1 MNTVTTPVIIIVR
14 DRLKPLALLVDWL
27 ERAGAQRLVLLDND
41 STYPP
46 LIDYLA
52 ASPHD
57 VRLLGRNLGH
67 RSPWLSGVAQELG
80 WSRHYLV
87 TDPDVIPVEEC
98 PSDAIDHLH
107 EVLNRHRWL
116 TKVGLGLRIDD
127 VPGHYAHRDD
137 VMRWEAQFW
146 KQPIEPGLFAAHV
159 DTTFALHRAGPPP
172 REEVS
177 ARTGWPY
184 VARHL
189 PWYADS
195 ANPTEEER
203 YYRSHTDAG
212 VNSWDGDVLPQWLR
226 STIDGAAG

>member
-1 MNTVTTPVIIIVR
+1 MGTGDTPVIIIVR
-14 DRLKPLALLVDWL
+14 DRLSPLAELVTWL
-27 ERAGAQRLVLLDND
+27 ENAGARHLVLLDNA

-46 LIDYLA
+46 LVDYLA
-52 ASPHD
+52 RSPHD

-80 WSRHYLV
+80 WKRHYLV
-87 TDPDVIPVEEC
+87 TDPDVVPSEEC
-98 PSDAIDHLH
+98 PLDVIEHLH
-107 EVLNRHRWL
+107 GVLGRHAWL
-116 TKVGLGLRIDD
+116 SKVGLGLRIDD
-127 VPGHYAHRDD
+127 LPASYVHRND

-146 KQPIEPGLFAAHV
+146 RETVEPGLYNAHV

-172 REEVS
+172 REITSV
-177 ARTGWPY
+177 RTGWPY

-195 ANPTEEER
+195 AHPTEEER

-212 VNSWDGDVLPQWLR
+212 VNSWDGDELPLWKR
-226 STIDGAAG
+226 AKIDRATD